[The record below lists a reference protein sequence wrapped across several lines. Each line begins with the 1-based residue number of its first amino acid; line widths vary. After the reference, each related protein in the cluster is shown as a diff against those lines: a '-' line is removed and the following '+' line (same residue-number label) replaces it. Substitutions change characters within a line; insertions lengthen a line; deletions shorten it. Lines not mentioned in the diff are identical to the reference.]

1 MNDLNVVDND
11 LNLQPI
17 TRWLVSANNGDTQ
30 ARARLYEAVYPVLRR
45 MAASKPGVRIG
56 ATLSPTMVVSEL
68 FLKITGGSAMESQD
82 RHHFFATCSRAMR
95 FIITDFART
104 AASQKRGGDLDHCPL
119 TTALASQPDQAQ
131 ELLDIDAALVDLE
144 SLEPRL
150 RELVELKF
158 FGGLS
163 HIEIGELHGRSER
176 SVKRDWIR
184 ARAFLVAR
192 TSIDGYA

>member
-104 AASQKRGGDLDHCPL
+104 
-119 TTALASQPDQAQ
+119 LASQPDQAQ